1 MLGFLNVKEANDNTF
16 FTKSHRRILMRKKGT
31 IDLTGCQSYLELFDR
46 IYIGLELPPE
56 ECGHNWSAFW
66 DSITGLS
73 SVTDITVKGISQAHP
88 RVSPYI
94 EKMLSLLEK
103 NKEESDKNPYRNFRY
118 RVID

>member
-1 MLGFLNVKEANDNTF
+1 M
-16 FTKSHRRILMRKKGT
+16 SKKGT

-46 IYIGLELPPE
+46 IYIGLELPPD

-66 DSITGLS
+66 DG
-73 SVTDITVKGISQAHP
+73 VTRMSPIDDLTIKGIGQSDPKLQ
-88 RVSPYI
+88 PYI

-103 NKEESDKNPYRNFRY
+103 FKKKCDSNPYWDFEY

>member
-1 MLGFLNVKEANDNTF
+1 M
-16 FTKSHRRILMRKKGT
+16 SKKGT
-31 IDLTGCQSYLELFDR
+31 IDLTGCQSYLELHER
-46 IYIGLELPPE
+46 IRVALDLPE
-56 ECGHNWSAFW
+56 WYGKNWSAFW

-94 EKMLSLLEK
+94 AKMLSLLEK